1 MDRKITSIIP
11 SYRFTLFSFALLI
24 FLVSNLS
31 MANSLPDFTGLVEEN
46 AGAVVNISTKR
57 DVKTA
62 DSGGLPPSV
71 HIPDLPE
78 DSPLNEF
85 FERFFKD
92 QPGNIPRPDEFN
104 SRSLGSGFI
113 ISTDGY
119 VVTNNHVVKGA
130 DEIIV
135 KLSDRRELEAELIG
149 TDPRSDIALLKI
161 DASDLPV
168 VKMGSSSKL
177 KVGQWVLA
185 IGSPFGFDHTV
196 TSGIVSAKGRSLPN
210 ENYTPFIQTDVAINP
225 GNSGGPLFD
234 LDGKVVGINSQIYS
248 RTGGFMGLSFAIPI
262 EDAMNVVE
270 QLKSNGK
277 VSRGWLGVFIQE
289 VTRELAESFGMDK
302 PNGALVAKIIEGSPA
317 ENSDIEVGDVIISFN
332 GDEVANSAALPPLV
346 GRIRVGE
353 KVKLKVMRNGKL
365 KSIDVTIAQLPD
377 EDGLALN
384 ETSAPKK
391 KDNLLGLEL
400 QPLTDEEKE
409 QTELTHGL
417 RILSVDE
424 GPAKSAG
431 IREGDVLQLINGEK
445 VETLEDLKKITKDLP
460 ADKFVSI
467 LVQRRQGPQFLAF
480 KLSEAEE

>member
-1 MDRKITSIIP
+1 MDRKFISIIP
-11 SYRFTLFSFALLI
+11 SYRFAMFSLMLLI
-24 FLVSNLS
+24 SMSSGVS
-31 MANSLPDFTGLVEEN
+31 MANSLPDFTELVEEN

-57 DVKTA
+57 DPHSA
-62 DSGGLPPSV
+62 DSGGLPPNV
-71 HIPDLPE
+71 QIPDLPE

-92 QPGNIPRPDEFN
+92 QPGNTPRPDAFN

-113 ISTDGY
+113 VSPDGY
-119 VVTNNHVVKGA
+119 VVTNHHVVKGA

-149 TDPRSDIALLKI
+149 SDPRSDIALLKI
-161 DASDLPV
+161 DAVDLPV
-168 VKMGSSSKL
+168 VKMGSSTNL

-185 IGSPFGFDHTV
+185 IGSPFGFDHSV

-225 GNSGGPLFD
+225 GNSGGPLFN

-262 EDAMNVVE
+262 EDAMNVVD
-270 QLKSNGK
+270 QLKTDGK

-317 ENSDIEVGDVIISFN
+317 ESSDIEVGDVIISFN
-332 GDEVANSAALPPLV
+332 GDEVINSAALPPLV
-346 GRIRVGE
+346 GRVRVGE
-353 KVKLKVMRNGKL
+353 QAKLKVMRNGKL
-365 KSIDVTIAQLPD
+365 KTIKVTIAQLPD
-377 EDGLALN
+377 GDTVALN
-384 ETSAPKK
+384 ETILKN
-391 KDNLLGLEL
+391 KDNVLGLEL

-417 RILSVDE
+417 RILSVEE

-431 IREGDVLQLINGEK
+431 IREGDVLQIINGEK
-445 VETLEDLKKITKDLP
+445 VETLDDIKNIAKNLP

-480 KLSEAEE
+480 KMPEAEE

>member
-1 MDRKITSIIP
+1 MDRKIIRIVPFFRLSGLVILL
-11 SYRFTLFSFALLI
+11 TLAVLGSSA
-24 FLVSNLS
+24 VAS
-31 MANSLPDFTGLVEEN
+31 SLPDFTSLVDEN

-57 DVKTA
+57 DPKIA

-92 QPGNIPRPDEFN
+92 QPGNAPRPDAFN

-113 ISTDGY
+113 VSDDGY

-168 VKMGSSSKL
+168 VTMGSSSDL

-185 IGSPFGFDHTV
+185 IGSPFGFEHTV

-234 LDGKVVGINSQIYS
+234 LDGHVVGINSQIYS

-270 QLKSNGK
+270 QLKSDGK

-302 PNGALVAKIIEGSPA
+302 PSGALVAKIIEDSPA
-317 ENSDIEVGDVIISFN
+317 EKSDIEVGDVIISFN
-332 GDEVANSAALPPLV
+332 GDEVVNSAALPPLV

-353 KVKLKVMRNGKL
+353 QVKLKVMRNGEL
-365 KSIDVTIAQLPD
+365 KTVKVKIAQLPD
-377 EDGLALN
+377 EDNIALGKAV
-384 ETSAPKK
+384 APKK
-391 KDNLLGLEL
+391 KVNLLGLEL

-445 VETLEDLKKITKDLP
+445 VETVEDLKKITEELP

-467 LVQRRQGPQFLAF
+467 LIQRRQGPQFLAF
-480 KLSEAEE
+480 KLPEAEE

>member
-1 MDRKITSIIP
+1 MDRKFISIIP
-11 SYRFTLFSFALLI
+11 SYRFAMFSLMLLI
-24 FLVSNLS
+24 SMSSGVS
-31 MANSLPDFTGLVEEN
+31 MANSLPDFTELVEEN

-57 DVKTA
+57 DPHSA
-62 DSGGLPPSV
+62 DSGGLPPNV
-71 HIPDLPE
+71 QIPDLPE

-92 QPGNIPRPDEFN
+92 QPGNTPRPDAFN

-113 ISTDGY
+113 VSPDGY
-119 VVTNNHVVKGA
+119 VVTNHHVVKGA

-149 TDPRSDIALLKI
+149 SDPRSDIALLKI
-161 DASDLPV
+161 DAVDLPV
-168 VKMGSSSKL
+168 VKMGSSTNL

-185 IGSPFGFDHTV
+185 IGSPFGFDHSV

-225 GNSGGPLFD
+225 GNSGGPLFN

-262 EDAMNVVE
+262 EDAMNVVD
-270 QLKSNGK
+270 QLKTDGK

-317 ENSDIEVGDVIISFN
+317 ESSDIEVGDVIISFN
-332 GDEVANSAALPPLV
+332 GDEVINSAALPPLV
-346 GRIRVGE
+346 GRVRVGE
-353 KVKLKVMRNGKL
+353 QAKLKVMRNGKL
-365 KSIDVTIAQLPD
+365 KTIKVTIAQLPD
-377 EDGLALN
+377 GDTVALN
-384 ETSAPKK
+384 ETILKN
-391 KDNLLGLEL
+391 KDNVLGLEL

-417 RILSVDE
+417 RILSVEE

-431 IREGDVLQLINGEK
+431 IREGDVLQIINGEK
-445 VETLEDLKKITKDLP
+445 VETLDDIKNIVKNLP

-480 KLSEAEE
+480 KMPEAEE